1 MGHMTANVVQRDF
14 NAVLDSVIKHGD
26 TISIATDDGAA
37 ILVNQDEWN
46 GMIETLYLQ
55 SVPGMKESIMEGKA
69 TPISECLDSVGWNI
83 S

>member
-1 MGHMTANVVQRDF
+1 MGHMTANVAQRDF

-55 SVPGMKESIMEGKA
+55 SIPGMKESIVEGKA

-83 S
+83 N